1 MEALTDRG
9 IPVYADARENL
20 LDAPHIRPLIA
31 LLKVIDNPA
40 QDIYLAAAMLGPLFD
55 FTDDDLV
62 RLRARAEEIQK
73 QQGENAPQRIS
84 LYGALLLT
92 VNSGEDTPFTGKVRA
107 FYARLTELRRMARS
121 RPGRTAAGGDLCFH
135 RLPCCTGRDG
145 KRCPP
150 PGGCP
155 TVCLLL
161 RRGRSGGISALVR
174 AIDAAAQAGSTGQ
187 DTVPGGARPGC
198 VTIMTIHRSKGL
210 QFPVVFVAD
219 TARRFNAADTRQ
231 PVLLHRMV
239 WGGPAP
245 APRGGRGRLQ
255 DGGLHG
261 ALQCPRRRDAQ

>member
-1 MEALTDRG
+1 MQYEDCCILLAARNDFPAYVEALTARG

-40 QDIYLAAAMLGPLFD
+40 QDIYLAAAMLGPLFG

-92 VNSGEDTPFTGKVRA
+92 VNSGEDTPFTGKSGRLCPADRA
-107 FYARLTELRRMARS
+107 APDGPQC
-121 RPGRTAAGGDLCFH
+121 PGRTAAGGDLCFH
-135 RLPCCTGRDG
+135 RLPCRTGRDG

-155 TVCLLL
+155 TVCFLL
-161 RRGRSGGISALVR
+161 RRGRLRRHLG
-174 AIDAAAQAGSTGQ
+174 AGAG
-187 DTVPGGARPGC
+187 
-198 VTIMTIHRSKGL
+198 H
-210 QFPVVFVAD
+210 
-219 TARRFNAADTRQ
+219 
-231 PVLLHRMV
+231 
-239 WGGPAP
+239 
-245 APRGGRGRLQ
+245 
-255 DGGLHG
+255 
-261 ALQCPRRRDAQ
+261 

>member
-1 MEALTDRG
+1 MEALTARG

-40 QDIYLAAAMLGPLFD
+40 QDIYLAAAMLGPLFG

-121 RPGRTAAGGDLCFH
+121 APAEQLLEEIFASNGYLAALG
-135 RLPCCTGRDG
+135 
-145 KRCPP
+145 
-150 PGGCP
+150 
-155 TVCLLL
+155 VMEN
-161 RRGRSGGISALVR
+161 
-174 AIDAAAQAGSTGQ
+174 
-187 DTVPGGARPGC
+187 GAR
-198 VTIMTIHRSKGL
+198 RRE
-210 QFPVVFVAD
+210 D
-219 TARRFNAADTRQ
+219 ARRFASFCACCNSSILPVTDSASSAAGSSSSRSREKRSTNSNARVSSANTE
-231 PVLLHRMV
+231 LS
-239 WGGPAP
+239 
-245 APRGGRGRLQ
+245 
-255 DGGLHG
+255 
-261 ALQCPRRRDAQ
+261 